1 MGAILPDRARPSE
14 RPSRSVSEPNRAS
27 LSKSRAVNL
36 SKVAKPA
43 LPPKQC
49 SEAGG
54 RLSGV
59 KEGGAVGQSI
69 QEHERPA
76 QADGVQG
83 QVSVRREQITGR
95 RAGAGVGAVH
105 SSCEAGNDRG
115 AKGPQ

>member
-1 MGAILPDRARPSE
+1 MA
-14 RPSRSVSEPNRAS
+14 
-27 LSKSRAVNL
+27 NL
-36 SKVAKPA
+36 SEMAKPA

-59 KEGGAVGQSI
+59 EEDSAVGQSI

-76 QADGVQG
+76 PADGARG
-83 QVSVRREQITGR
+83 QVSAGRDQIIGR
-95 RAGAGVGAVH
+95 RAGAGVGAAH

>member
-1 MGAILPDRARPSE
+1 MAGLSE
-14 RPSRSVSEPNRAS
+14 M
-27 LSKSRAVNL
+27 
-36 SKVAKPA
+36 AKLV

-59 KEGGAVGQSI
+59 EEDSAVGQSI

-76 QADGVQG
+76 QADGVAG
-83 QVSVRREQITGR
+83 QVSVRREQIIGG
-95 RAGAGVGAVH
+95 RAGAGVGAAH

>member
-1 MGAILPDRARPSE
+1 VVKPG
-14 RPSRSVSEPNRAS
+14 
-27 LSKSRAVNL
+27 LS
-36 SKVAKPA
+36 
-43 LPPKQC
+43 PKQC
-49 SEAGG
+49 SYAGG

-76 QADGVQG
+76 QADKGARA
-83 QVSVRREQITGR
+83 VSASREQITGR
-95 RAGAGVGAVH
+95 RACAGVGAAH